1 MTAYRR
7 LSVFLP
13 LDFSTPFTLLH
24 QSIQQTIIELQ
35 LSQNLDP
42 SLDIYTTLALP
53 MTLGDDLVIIDLIYI
68 ILKTGTVPTTRDG

>member
-13 LDFSTPFTLLH
+13 LDYSNPFTLLD